1 MVLELIDSLGALSTV
16 ILAVLIEEVASI
28 VARSV
33 GVLLGGPLVHISVLD
48 AEVDGEEDQ
57 DEQHDTHSNND
68 PDPHHV
74 VIRVIATVF
83 RVDWVNWV
91 DGIDRIGRRRRYG
104 VSGLFFFVRLSAKVA
119 IALERDGG

>member
-1 MVLELIDSLGALSTV
+1 MILELIDSLGAFSTV
-16 ILAVLIEEVASI
+16 VLVAIIEQLVV

-33 GVLLGGPLVHISVLD
+33 GVLLSGPLVHFSILY
-48 AEVDGEEDQ
+48 AEVDGKEDQ

-91 DGIDRIGRRRRYG
+91 DGIDRIGRRRGYG

>member
-1 MVLELIDSLGALSTV
+1 MILELIDSLGAFSTV
-16 ILAVLIEEVASI
+16 VFVAIIEQLVV

-33 GVLLGGPLVHISVLD
+33 GVLLCSPLVHFSILD
-48 AEVDGEEDQ
+48 AEVDSEEDQ

-74 VIRVIATVF
+74 VIRVIASVF

-91 DGIDRIGRRRRYG
+91 DGIDRIGRRRGYG